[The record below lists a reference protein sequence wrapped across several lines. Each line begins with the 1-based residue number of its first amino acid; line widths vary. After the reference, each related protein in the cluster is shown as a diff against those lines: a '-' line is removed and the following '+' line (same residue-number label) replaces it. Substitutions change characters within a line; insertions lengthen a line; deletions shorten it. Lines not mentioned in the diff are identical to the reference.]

1 MGRQA
6 GNVGCISGSAK
17 IPLPADS
24 NVSPRRFNR
33 MNTTRSKEVA
43 LKGLLIAA
51 VTLATMLSM
60 PVPGFR
66 LYFNF
71 GEGIIYLA
79 ALLLGPV
86 WGAAAGGIGAAMAD
100 LLLGYPLWAPFTLLI
115 KGTEGYIVGRIGKQ
129 HPALGIAAGAAVMIA
144 GYSTVAGILYGWP
157 AVPVEA
163 ATDVV
168 QCGIGAA
175 AALAARPVLTKAL
188 FSYSGSQNS

>member
-1 MGRQA
+1 MIKTHA
-6 GNVGCISGSAK
+6 G
-17 IPLPADS
+17 
-24 NVSPRRFNR
+24 
-33 MNTTRSKEVA
+33 EVA

-51 VTLATMLSM
+51 VTLATMLSI

-71 GEGIIYLA
+71 GEGVIYLV

-86 WGAAAGGIGAAMAD
+86 WGAAAGGIGASLAD

-115 KGTEGYIVGRIGKQ
+115 KGTEGYVVGLLGRK
-129 HPALGIAAGAAVMIA
+129 HPVLGIAAGAAIMIA

-175 AALAARPVLTKAL
+175 AALAARPVLRKAL
-188 FSYSGSQNS
+188 FSASESKN

>member
-1 MGRQA
+1 
-6 GNVGCISGSAK
+6 
-17 IPLPADS
+17 
-24 NVSPRRFNR
+24 
-33 MNTTRSKEVA
+33 MNSTHAKEVA

-51 VTLATMLSM
+51 VAVATMLSI

-86 WGAAAGGIGAAMAD
+86 WGAAAGGIGASLAD

-115 KGTEGYIVGRIGKQ
+115 KGTEGYIVGRIGKER
-129 HPALGIAAGAAVMIA
+129 PILGIAAGAAVMIA

-175 AALAARPVLTKAL
+175 AALAVRPVLKKAL
-188 FSYSGSQNS
+188 FSSSGSRSS